1 MVITITERLIIRE
14 LSVSDSPFILE
25 LVNTPTWLKFIGD
38 RGVKNLDDAKSYLK
52 KGPLKSYDDNGF
64 GLYWVGLRDSNV
76 PIGMCGLIKRA
87 DFDSPDIGFAFLP
100 EYEGKGY
107 GYESASA
114 VLDYCK
120 TEFQVKRIIGITL
133 EANTASVR
141 LLEKLGLSFEKKFIY
156 ETTKEELMLYS
167 LNY

>member
-100 EYEGKGY
+100 EHEGKGY
-107 GYESASA
+107 GFESAS
-114 VLDYCK
+114 VIMDYCK
-120 TEFQVKRIIGITL
+120 TEFHIKRIIGITL

-141 LLEKLGLSFEKKFIY
+141 LLEKLGLQFEKNFIY
-156 ETTKEELMLYS
+156 ETTKEELMLYA

>member
-1 MVITITERLIIRE
+1 MIITITERLLIRE
-14 LSVSDSPFILE
+14 LSVSDSAFILE
-25 LVNTPTWLKFIGD
+25 LVNSPSWLKFIGD

-64 GLYWVGLRDSNV
+64 GLYWVGLRDSNT
-76 PIGMCGLIKRA
+76 PIGMCGVIKRA
-87 DFDSPDIGFAFLP
+87 DFESPDIGFAFLP

-114 VLDYCK
+114 ILDYCK
-120 TEFQVKRIIGITL
+120 TEFHIKKIVGITL
-133 EANTASVR
+133 EENTASIR
-141 LLEKLGLSFEKKFIY
+141 LLEKLGLTFEKKFIY
-156 ETTKEELMLYS
+156 ESTKEELLLYT

>member
-1 MVITITERLIIRE
+1 MIITITERLLIRE
-14 LSVSDSPFILE
+14 LSVSDSAFILE

-52 KGPLKSYDDNGF
+52 KGPLKSYDNNGF
-64 GLYWVGLRDSNV
+64 GLYWVGLRDSNL
-76 PIGMCGLIKRA
+76 PIGMCGVIKRA
-87 DFDSPDIGFAFLP
+87 DFESPDIGFAFLP
-100 EYEGKGY
+100 QYEGKGY

-120 TEFQVKRIIGITL
+120 TEFHLKRILGITL
-133 EANTASVR
+133 ETNTASIH
-141 LLEKLGLSFEKKFIY
+141 LLEKLGLTFEKKFIY
-156 ETTKEELMLYS
+156 ESSKEELLLYA

>member
-14 LSVSDSPFILE
+14 LSVSDSPFIME

-38 RGVKNLDDAKSYLK
+38 RGVKNLDDAKSYLR

-100 EYEGKGY
+100 QYEGKGY

-120 TEFQVKRIIGITL
+120 TEFQVKRILGITL

-156 ETTKEELMLYS
+156 ETTKEELMLYA

>member
-156 ETTKEELMLYS
+156 EKTKEELMLYA

>member
-14 LSVSDSPFILE
+14 LSVYDSPFILE
-25 LVNTPTWLKFIGD
+25 TVNTPTWLKFIGD

-64 GLYWVGLRDSNV
+64 GLYWVGLRESNT

-87 DFDSPDIGFAFLP
+87 DFESPDIGFAFLP
-100 EYEGKGY
+100 EYEGIGY
-107 GYESASA
+107 GYEAASA

-120 TEFQVKRIIGITL
+120 TEFHLKRILGITL

-156 ETTKEELMLYS
+156 ETTKEELLLYA

>member
-1 MVITITERLIIRE
+1 MIIASTERLHIRE

-38 RGVKNLDDAKSYLK
+38 RGVKNLDDAKAYLK

-64 GLYWVGLRDSNV
+64 GLYWVGLRDSNL
-76 PIGMCGLIKRA
+76 PIGMCGVIKRA
-87 DFDSPDIGFAFLP
+87 DFESPDIGFAFLP

-120 TEFQVKRIIGITL
+120 TEFHLKRILGITL
-133 EANTASVR
+133 EENTASIH
-141 LLEKLGLSFEKKFIY
+141 LLEKLGLKFEKKFIY
-156 ETTKEELMLYS
+156 EKTKEELLLYA

>member
-1 MVITITERLIIRE
+1 MIITSTDRLHIRE
-14 LSVSDSPFILE
+14 LSVHDAPFIFR
-25 LVNTPTWLKFIGD
+25 LVNSPSWLKYIGD
-38 RGVKNLDDAKSYLK
+38 RNVKTEEDAKKYLK
-52 KGPLKSYDDNGF
+52 NGPLKSYDDNGF
-64 GLYWVGLRDSNV
+64 GLYWVGLRDSNI
-76 PIGMCGLIKRA
+76 PIGMCGVIKRA
-87 DFDSPDIGFAFLP
+87 DFESPDIGFAFLP

-120 TEFQVKRIIGITL
+120 TEFHLKRILGITL
-133 EANTASVR
+133 EANSASVR

-156 ETTKEELMLYS
+156 ETTKEELMLYA